1 MFRVSATDPRFDL
14 SDDVR
19 KAIINRLPMLEK
31 KKEAGTLT
39 PKEAKELEKLQ
50 KIVELTEKTTLG

>member
-39 PKEAKELEKLQ
+39 PKETKELEKLQ
-50 KIVELTEKTTLG
+50 ELVRVTEKRTLG